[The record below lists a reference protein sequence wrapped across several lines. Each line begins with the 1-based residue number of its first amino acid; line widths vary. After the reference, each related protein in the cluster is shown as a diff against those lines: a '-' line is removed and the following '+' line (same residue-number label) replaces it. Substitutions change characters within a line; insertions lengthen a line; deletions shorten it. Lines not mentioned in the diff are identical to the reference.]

1 MPKTMRKPFKTVAS
15 GILAVLIALTVFGCA
30 AATYQVRVN
39 GYSDPATPAR
49 FEPGATFFVMDNKET
64 KNPLLDKEIK
74 AKINTLLE
82 RRGFSTAPF
91 EKAQYYLFFSYGIGS
106 SEGARVVM
114 PDYSVGFG
122 LGYGYY
128 SPNYN
133 FLFWPGYAYYPGY
146 AEPLYDR
153 WLLVNVVE
161 GGHYRDTGQF
171 RTVWV
176 GETRSTGTSSDIREV
191 INPLL
196 VATFTRF
203 GQDTGKAVTL
213 DVKKDDPRVRQL
225 ESVR

>member
-1 MPKTMRKPFKTVAS
+1 MRRPLKNAAS
-15 GILAVLIALTVFGCA
+15 EILAVLMALTAFGCA
-30 AATYQVRVN
+30 AAAYQVRVN
-39 GYSDPATPAR
+39 GYSDPAAPAR

-82 RRGFSTAPF
+82 RHGFSIAPF
-91 EKAQYYLFFSYGIGS
+91 EKAQYYLFFNYGIGS
-106 SEGARVVM
+106 SEGARVPV
-114 PDYSVGFG
+114 PDYSVGVG

-128 SPNYN
+128 APYYGFS
-133 FLFWPGYAYYPGY
+133 FWPWYGYYPGY

-153 WLLVNVVE
+153 WLRVNVVE
-161 GGHYRDTGQF
+161 GRHYRETGAS

-196 VATFTRF
+196 IAAFSRF
-203 GQDTGKAVTL
+203 GQDTGKAVTV

-225 ESVR
+225 EVTR